1 MHFPLGVQW
10 DAPQY
15 RNNTMQK
22 KAASDIEFIVKW
34 FLRLSIS
41 ENSLLLKNAEYNEV
55 YSSFMRRCDKY
66 LSNQTWAKHDEVSN
80 CQEAMIGEAIR
91 EEIERVPMSAHD
103 KETLREEERGEHEC
117 MHTSAHD
124 KSINTAGHEIVIE
137 TAQENFTMEEA
148 KYPEYEESMSCVYE
162 SVSIAEEK
170 AEDNINND
178 SPIED
183 GLMDEVSMNGSD
195 HNTSRVKTFHALTNT
210 LPKKVEEFAKRM
222 KEFREELL
230 KHDPTSVN
238 PQQLESLCLQAY
250 EKYVS
255 SFMIDLDHTI
265 VSSLLRFHSH
275 GTNQE
280 EYGTF
285 TKLRTNPFGLNV
297 SFPQNQDSEALLMT
311 TMEKVAEKV
320 QIEASKDMQWL
331 TKLSAE
337 SGMLGELAV
346 T

>member
-15 RNNTMQK
+15 RNNYMQK

-55 YSSFMRRCDKY
+55 YSSFMRRSDKY
-66 LSNQTWAKHDEVSN
+66 LSNQTWAMHDEVSH
-80 CQEAMIGEAIR
+80 CQEAMMGEAIR

-103 KETLREEERGEHEC
+103 KETLREQEREEHEC

-148 KYPEYEESMSCVYE
+148 KYPEYEESMSCVQE

-195 HNTSRVKTFHALTNT
+195 PFHALTNT

-238 PQQLESLCLQAY
+238 PQQLESICLQAY

-275 GTNQE
+275 GTNQKG
-280 EYGTF
+280 YGTF
-285 TKLRTNPFGLNV
+285 TKLRTNPFGLKV
-297 SFPQNQDSEALLMT
+297 SFPQDLDSEALLMT
-311 TMEKVAEKV
+311 TMKKVADKV

-337 SGMLGELAV
+337 SEKLGELAV